1 MKGGSVQS
9 FLETAQ
15 GMLPVLGAWLLVETD
30 LRSLVTALGQIVVRR
45 GGTCGGPCGS

>member
-9 FLETAQ
+9 FLETAR

-30 LRSLVTALGQIVVRR
+30 PEIASDSLGADSGEEGR
-45 GGTCGGPCGS
+45 